1 MKGQEIGM
9 KPVTPILRIFDEE
22 KAKEFYIGFLEFAVD
37 WEHRFED
44 GFPLYM
50 QISRGACLIHLSEH
64 YGDCTPGS
72 SIRIEV
78 DALEAYHAAL
88 LGKAYKYARPGI
100 ENTPWGTR
108 EVRISDP
115 FGNRITFYANEES

>member
-1 MKGQEIGM
+1 MKSQEIGM

-78 DALEAYHAAL
+78 DSLETYHAAL